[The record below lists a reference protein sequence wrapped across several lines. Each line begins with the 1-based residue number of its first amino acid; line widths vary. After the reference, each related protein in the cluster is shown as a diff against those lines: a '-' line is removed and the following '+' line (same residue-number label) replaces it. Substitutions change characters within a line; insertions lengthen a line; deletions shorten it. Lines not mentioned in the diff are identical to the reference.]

1 MDDNVVN
8 LSDVI
13 LLQDWDDR
21 REEDKLQLE
30 RLFVLIRNVLM
41 IPPNYDRE
49 KVSVCIIHSI

>member
-49 KVSVCIIHSI
+49 KVSVCIIYSI